1 MSNESVY
8 SNKLHPGSAFPSISA
23 ALLNGEKTVLGQPQH
38 GASWQLVVVCV
49 CPALGCG
56 RGS

>member
-23 ALLNGEKTVLGQPQH
+23 ALLNGEKTVWPELFEIRKKKFPF
-38 GASWQLVVVCV
+38 A
-49 CPALGCG
+49 PAPE
-56 RGS
+56 